1 MKVPLLLIA
10 LTTASSIRTRRDTSQ
25 HFDASMGQALGQS
38 RSEITLEIRMR
49 LTQKLLLENE
59 QKFTRLSGGEDF
71 LTVIGNLRRKPRRF
85 KRNRT
90 NRKGRHHNKKN

>member
-1 MKVPLLLIA
+1 MKVAFLLFA
-10 LTTASSIRTRRDTSQ
+10 LTTASTIRTRRDTSQ
-25 HFDASMGQALGQS
+25 HFDATMGQALGQS

-59 QKFTRLSGGEDF
+59 QKFNRLSGEDDF
-71 LTVIGNLRRKPRRF
+71 LTTVDNLRRKPRRF
-85 KRNRT
+85 KRNRA